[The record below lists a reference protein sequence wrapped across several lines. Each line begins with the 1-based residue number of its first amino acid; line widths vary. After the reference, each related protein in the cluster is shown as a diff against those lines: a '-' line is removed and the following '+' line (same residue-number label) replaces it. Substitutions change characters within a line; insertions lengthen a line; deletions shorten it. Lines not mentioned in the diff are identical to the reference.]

1 MYPSIKFGMVKRAI
15 NFFASKAKLA
25 KEERKTIRDCL
36 DLINFGIS
44 STMIT
49 FQDRYYE
56 CGGNEEE
63 EDKGLMIGGYEP
75 AWLAD
80 LVAAYIL
87 DNTEARF
94 RGTTYRGIY
103 RDEASRGVLM
113 ASIHPLILLHGNAQC
128 ARSRHFRTYGKN
140 EIQRTHQQPTR
151 PPDDSTQRAIDQAIY
166 KILGCSI

>member
-1 MYPSIKFGMVKRAI
+1 
-15 NFFASKAKLA
+15 
-25 KEERKTIRDCL
+25 
-36 DLINFGIS
+36 
-44 STMIT
+44 MIT

-103 RDEASRGVLM
+103 RDEASRGEKRATNQAIVQM
-113 ASIHPLILLHGNAQC
+113 YTHIIDATAMGEVHASTHDYLFMCVCVYLFRGLDGVHPSVDSL
-128 ARSRHFRTYGKN
+128 
-140 EIQRTHQQPTR
+140 TR
-151 PPDDSTQRAIDQAIY
+151 QRAMRKIQALSNLR
-166 KILGCSI
+166 KE